1 MKILIL
7 FAHPA
12 FQKSH
17 VNRQL
22 VSGLDLIEGLRFRDL
37 YELYPEYDI
46 NIQKEQEILESH
58 DCIIFH
64 HPMYWYNIPAILKE
78 YIDLVLQHGWAYGK
92 VGTALQG
99 KLFFSA
105 ITTGG
110 PIQAFQKKGMH
121 SHTVQELLVPVILTA
136 KRCGMINMPPFVVHG
151 THAMGPEDV
160 EAFRKKYHQLLMKI
174 ADDQFD
180 ADQARE
186 LEYLNDYLIKEEL

>member
-22 VSGLDLIEGLRFRDL
+22 VSGLDSIEGVTFRDL

-46 NIQKEQEILESH
+46 NIKLEQEILMDH

-64 HPMYWYNIPAILKE
+64 HPMYWYNIPSILKE
-78 YIDLVLQHGWAYGK
+78 WMDLVLQHGWAYGK

-99 KLFFSA
+99 KYFFNA
-105 ITTGG
+105 LTTGG
-110 PIQAFQKKGMH
+110 PIQAFQKSGMH
-121 SHTVQELLVPVILTA
+121 SHTVQELLIPIILTA
-136 KRCGMINMPPFVVHG
+136 QRCGMINLPPFVVHG
-151 THAMGPEDV
+151 THAMEPDDIEVFKND
-160 EAFRKKYHQLLMKI
+160 YQQLLI
-174 ADDQFD
+174 SIVEDRFD
-180 ADQARE
+180 PDQARE